1 MKKQKILWLLIVIL
15 LLALISVVC
24 FLTNLAGSD
33 PIETPSPTESPVTEP
48 PVTEPPA
55 TDPTQPPTTEPV
67 PEDKLEENPFKPGD
81 FVKNGHFISCKKE
94 KTAIGVDVSRYQG
107 NIDWKK
113 LKAAGV
119 DYVIIRAAFRGTAMS
134 GTLVKDANV
143 EKNYAGAKAAGLKVG
158 FYLFSQ
164 ANSVEEAEA
173 EARFLL
179 DIVKDWEVDL
189 PLACDWEY
197 FSQLETPRVHG
208 MTTEQI
214 TACIKAFCDVIESEG
229 YYPMAHLRNNI
240 QVNVEELA
248 SFGLWYADYT
258 DHLSTPYRVDMWQY
272 SEKGRVSG
280 ISGNVD
286 LNVLFLENSIFA
298 EIFKED

>member
-1 MKKQKILWLLIVIL
+1 MKKQKLLWLFTVIFLFLML
-15 LLALISVVC
+15 LVIYGV
-24 FLTNLAGSD
+24 TNSASNA
-33 PIETPSPTESPVTEP
+33 PTEPSSPTEP
-48 PVTEPPA
+48 PVTDPPETKPPV
-55 TDPTQPPTTEPV
+55 TDPTDPP
-67 PEDKLEENPFKPGD
+67 PEEKKLVENPFGKDD
-81 FVKNGHFISCKKE
+81 FIKNGHFISCKKE

-134 GTLVKDANV
+134 GNLVKDANV
-143 EKNYAGAKAAGLKVG
+143 EQNYAGAKAAGLKVG

-197 FSQLETPRVHG
+197 FSEAETPRVHG
-208 MTTEQI
+208 MTKEEI
-214 TACIKAFCDVIESEG
+214 TACIKAFCETIKAEG

-240 QVNVEELA
+240 EVSVEELA
-248 SFGLWYADYT
+248 DYGLWYADYV
-258 DHLSTPYRVDMWQY
+258 DYLSSPYRVDMWQY
-272 SEKGRVSG
+272 TEKGRVSG

>member
-1 MKKQKILWLLIVIL
+1 MKKQKILWLLIIIFLFAL
-15 LLALISVVC
+15 LLVICGV
-24 FLTNLAGSD
+24 TNLAGRN
-33 PIETPSPTESPVTEP
+33 PIETPSPTEP
-48 PVTEPPA
+48 PVTDPPPTDPPA
-55 TDPTQPPTTEPV
+55 TDPTDPP
-67 PEDKLEENPFKPGD
+67 PEEKKLVENPFGKDD
-81 FVKNGHFISCKKE
+81 FIKNGHFISCKTE

-134 GTLVKDANV
+134 GNLVKDANV
-143 EKNYAGAKAAGLKVG
+143 EKNYTGAKAAGLKVG

-164 ANSVEEAEA
+164 ANSVEEAEE

-197 FSQLETPRVHG
+197 FSETETPRVHG
-208 MTTEQI
+208 MTTRQI
-214 TACIKAFCDVIESEG
+214 TDCVKAFCEIIKEEG
-229 YYPMAHLRNNI
+229 YYPMAHLRNNNT
-240 QVNVEELA
+240 VFVEELA
-248 SFGLWYADYT
+248 SYGLWYADYI
-258 DHLSTPYRVDMWQY
+258 DYLPTPYRVDMWQY
-272 SEKGRVSG
+272 TEKGRVPG

-286 LNVLFLENSIFA
+286 LNLLFLENSIFA
-298 EIFKED
+298 EIFKVD

>member
-1 MKKQKILWLLIVIL
+1 MKKQKLSWLFTVIL
-15 LLALISVVC
+15 LFLILLIIYGFTNSANHIPVEPSV
-24 FLTNLAGSD
+24 
-33 PIETPSPTESPVTEP
+33 PTEP
-48 PVTEPPA
+48 PMTEL
-55 TDPTQPPTTEPV
+55 PTTEPPTEPPTKPV
-67 PEDKLEENPFKPGD
+67 PEDNLETNPFKPED
-81 FVKNGHFISCKKE
+81 FVKNGHFISCKTE

-119 DYVIIRAAFRGTAMS
+119 DYVIIRAGFRGTAMS
-134 GTLVKDANV
+134 GNLVKDANV
-143 EKNYAGAKAAGLKVG
+143 EKNYAGAKAAGLKIG

-197 FSQLETPRVHG
+197 FSETETPRVHG
-208 MTTEQI
+208 MTTREI
-214 TACIKAFCDVIESEG
+214 TDCVKAFCETIQAAG
-229 YYPMAHLRNNI
+229 YYPMAHLRNNNN
-240 QVNVEELA
+240 VFVEELA
-248 SFGLWYADYT
+248 GYGLWYADYVDYLPT
-258 DHLSTPYRVDMWQY
+258 EYRVDMWQY
-272 SEKGRVSG
+272 SETGRVSG

-286 LNVLFLENSIFA
+286 LNVIFLENSMFA
-298 EIFKED
+298 NILGKDTQP

>member
-1 MKKQKILWLLIVIL
+1 MKKQNLIWAFLLICFMT
-15 LLALISVVC
+15 SVVLIYSIC
-24 FLTNLAGSD
+24 TT
-33 PIETPSPTESPVTEP
+33 TPPEPTSPTEAPVTDP

-55 TDPTQPPTTEPV
+55 TDPTDPPQ
-67 PEDKLEENPFKPGD
+67 EEKTLQQNPFSKED
-81 FVKNGHFISCKKE
+81 FVKNGHFISCKTE
-94 KTAIGVDVSRYQG
+94 NTAIGVDVSRYQG

-134 GTLVKDANV
+134 GNLVKDANV

-158 FYLFSQ
+158 FYFFSQ

-173 EARFLL
+173 EAEFLL

-197 FSQLETPRVHG
+197 FDKETTPRVHG
-208 MTTEQI
+208 MTTRDI
-214 TACIKAFCDVIESEG
+214 TDCVKAFCETVKAAG
-229 YYPMAHLRNNI
+229 YYPMAHLRNNNN
-240 QVNVEELA
+240 VFVEELA
-248 SFGLWYADYT
+248 GYGLWYADYVDYLPT
-258 DHLSTPYRVDMWQY
+258 EYRVDMWQY
-272 SEKGRVSG
+272 SETGRVSG

-286 LNVLFLENSIFA
+286 LNVIFLENSIFA
-298 EIFKED
+298 EILGKDTQP

>member
-1 MKKQKILWLLIVIL
+1 MKKQNLIWVFLLIVFLICGVL
-15 LLALISVVC
+15 IYGISV
-24 FLTNLAGSD
+24 
-33 PIETPSPTESPVTEP
+33 PTPTAPTSPTEPPATEP

-55 TDPTQPPTTEPV
+55 TDPTDPPQEEKTLQP
-67 PEDKLEENPFKPGD
+67 NPFSKDD
-81 FVKNGHFISCKKE
+81 FVKNGYFISCKTE

-107 NIDWKK
+107 NIDFKK

-134 GTLVKDANV
+134 GNLVKDANV
-143 EKNYAGAKAAGLKVG
+143 EKNYTGAKAAGLKVG

-197 FSQLETPRVHG
+197 FDAETTPRVHG
-208 MTTEQI
+208 MTTRQI
-214 TACIKAFCDVIESEG
+214 TDCVKAFCEVIKAEG
-229 YYPMAHLRNNI
+229 YYPMAHLRNNNN
-240 QVNVEELA
+240 VFVEELA
-248 SFGLWYADYT
+248 SYGLWYADYV
-258 DHLSTPYRVDMWQY
+258 DHLPTEYRVDMWQY
-272 SEKGRVSG
+272 SETGRVAG

-286 LNVLFLENSIFA
+286 LNVIFLENSIFA
-298 EIFKED
+298 EILGKDMNP